1 MGLWSSLWGKGRVAF
16 LKFLGVWTNSC
27 HCRLQEMAVAV
38 SRDLKVHMLEDVN
51 ATKLVDRQQA
61 LRAAIQKGE
70 PKCLGVSRQ
79 KECSVG
85 DTLT

>member
-1 MGLWSSLWGKGRVAF
+1 
-16 LKFLGVWTNSC
+16 
-27 HCRLQEMAVAV
+27 MALAV

-51 ATKLVDRQQA
+51 ATKLVHRQQA

-79 KECSVG
+79 KECPVG